1 MSIFIEFKESQ
12 FTVKGSKLS
21 TVSTA
26 VGFLKPL
33 PAAAAAYR
41 TCDLRL
47 REVKSFKGGGR
58 QEAMPGIPV

>member
-21 TVSTA
+21 TVSTT

-41 TCDLRL
+41 TCD
-47 REVKSFKGGGR
+47 
-58 QEAMPGIPV
+58 